1 MTKIKMRQKNNLQ
14 KTETHPL
21 YKEYYKSGK
30 YKTLLRITKLRSYFR
45 SRNLKNFHEGIK
57 I

>member
-14 KTETHPL
+14 KTESHPL
-21 YKEYYKSGK
+21 YKEYYKSGE
-30 YKTLLRITKLRSYFR
+30 YKTLLRITKLRSYFN